1 MFRETMLF
9 QKLIGEQKRLAKE
22 GKSSYQILM
31 RETSDVMQDLAMTY
45 GERHCLAY
53 CISTLAGLKNEANKE
68 LLTKVF
74 RLYGAEIINRDLAHY
89 ILAGVVSKE
98 AQQNLAIT
106 RTALTK
112 EIALRANDL
121 LDCMSVPKHAL
132 YAPIAAD
139 YVKYNAHPNFGEV
152 IGAKM

>member
-1 MFRETMLF
+1 
-9 QKLIGEQKRLAKE
+9 
-22 GKSSYQILM
+22 M

-53 CISTLAGLKNEANKE
+53 CISTLAGLKNAANKE
-68 LLTKVF
+68 ILTKVF

-112 EIALRANDL
+112 EIALHANDL
-121 LDCMSVPKHAL
+121 LDCMSIPKHSL
-132 YAPIAAD
+132 YAPIAAN